1 MPSRS
6 KGRSRTGAGSS
17 DAARPDERMG
27 DDLEALDDSK
37 SAAGSEDE
45 DEASPL
51 LAEGEPVG
59 PWSEEDEEPNAFDAA
74 SEDEDDLEEVD
85 VEDVE
90 EVIEEEVGYQAS
102 EPAPESEPPP
112 PERPGPKRRRSH

>member
-17 DAARPDERMG
+17 DSARPDERMG
-27 DDLEALDDSK
+27 DDLEELEDSK
-37 SAAGSEDE
+37 SAAGSDDAEG
-45 DEASPL
+45 ANPL

-74 SEDEDDLEEVD
+74 SEDEDDLELGA
-85 VEDVE
+85 EDVQ
-90 EVIEEEVGYQAS
+90 EVSEEEAFGYQAAS
-102 EPAPESEPPP
+102 EPAPQSEPPP
-112 PERPGPKRRRSH
+112 QRPGPKRRRSH